1 MLYFF
6 ALCADNTTGDFMY
19 KRAITAFF
27 LFCICLGMLCVKL
40 FTLSFKVD
48 AAEHIQSH
56 CKKIT
61 LDNLRLPML
70 DCNGELLCNY
80 ETESFVAVKPTYDIL
95 PELREI
101 LPRQELASLAQTI
114 AHQSP
119 AYAKLSGAVEL
130 NNLNAITLKKYVRYP
145 DGKFLCHL
153 TGYVNSD
160 GAGVSGIE
168 KAFDTTL
175 KTDIPLYAGFPCSA
189 DGQIIAGAKIE
200 TEPLYYSEKC
210 GIKLTIDKKIQLAT
224 EEALENSTIK
234 KGAVL
239 VCDTKTGAIKAL
251 ASVPF
256 FDKNN
261 VASSLEDDNAP
272 LVNRALSAYP
282 VGSVF
287 KAAVAAAA
295 LEYGISPAFS
305 MKCTGSYTVDGKVF
319 HCNNGTAHGVVDMQK
334 ALVCSCNCYFIKLTQ
349 QMGHKPLLELAGILG
364 YGKSFEI
371 AKNLFA
377 SEGNLPTAEKLRSTG
392 QLALFSFG
400 QGTLTATTIQIANTF
415 TAIGNNGQ
423 YTEPYVVENLT
434 DAKGRELYRFTPKAP
449 IRAFSEETAQKLTK
463 MLKSVVK
470 EGTAKN
476 AQSELF
482 ESAGKTATAQTG
494 TFNPDKS
501 EKLCTWFGGFFPA
514 DDPKYTVVILNEE
527 GTTGG
532 EDCAPVFKE
541 IAEKIF

>member
-6 ALCADNTTGDFMY
+6 ALCADNTTGDYMY
-19 KRAITAFF
+19 KRAVTAFF
-27 LFCICLGMLCVKL
+27 LFCICLGMLCIKL
-40 FTLSFKVD
+40 FTLSFKID
-48 AAEHIQSH
+48 AAAHIESH
-56 CKKIT
+56 SKKIT
-61 LDNLRLPML
+61 LDYLRLPML

-80 ETESFVAVKPTYDIL
+80 ETENFVAAKPLYDVL
-95 PELREI
+95 PVFREI
-101 LPRQELASLAQTI
+101 LSKSDLKTVAETI
-114 AHQSP
+114 AHGSP
-119 AYAKLSGAVEL
+119 VCVKVKNSEEQNDL
-130 NNLNAITLKKYVRYP
+130 NMVTLKKYVRYP
-145 DGKFLCHL
+145 DGTFLSHL

-160 GAGVSGIE
+160 GDGVSGIE
-168 KAFDTTL
+168 KAFNTSL
-175 KTDIPLYAGFPCSA
+175 KTDISLCASFPCSA
-189 DGQIIAGAKIE
+189 DGQIIMGAKIE
-200 TEPLYYSEKC
+200 TEPLYYSKNC
-210 GIKLTIDKKIQLAT
+210 GIKLTIDKKIQLVA
-224 EEALENSTIK
+224 EDAMKNSDIK

-239 VCDTKTGAIKAL
+239 VCETETGAIKAL

-261 VASSLEDDNAP
+261 VAVSLEDDEAP

-295 LEYGISPAFS
+295 LENGIPPAFS
-305 MKCTGSYTVDGKVF
+305 FKCKGSYTVDGKVF
-319 HCNNGTAHGVVDMQK
+319 HCNNGTAHGVVDMEK
-334 ALVCSCNCYFIKLTQ
+334 ALVRSCNCYFIKLTQ
-349 QMGHKPLLELAGILG
+349 QMGYKPLLELSGILG

-377 SEGNLPTAEKLRSTG
+377 SEGNLPTADKLRSTG
-392 QLALFSFG
+392 QQALFSFG

-415 TAIGNNGQ
+415 TAIGNKGQ

-449 IRAFSEETAQKLTK
+449 IRAFSEETAQNLTK

-470 EGTAKN
+470 DGTAKN

-514 DDPKYTVVILNEE
+514 DDPKYTVVILKEE